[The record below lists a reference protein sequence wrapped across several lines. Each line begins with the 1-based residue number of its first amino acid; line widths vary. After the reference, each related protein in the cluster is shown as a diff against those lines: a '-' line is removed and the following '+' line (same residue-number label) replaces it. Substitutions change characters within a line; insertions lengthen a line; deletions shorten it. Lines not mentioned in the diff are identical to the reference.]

1 MNGEEA
7 TMLDALIPTPRLV
20 EVDRIEVA
28 APPEEVWQALR
39 HGNLA
44 EAPLIRALFKRALAK
59 ELRRRGQAALWGAA
73 FAGAGAAAR
82 SGCERCPHG

>member
-1 MNGEEA
+1 
-7 TMLDALIPTPRLV
+7 MLDALIPTPRLV

-44 EAPLIRALFKRALAK
+44 EAVVTVR
-59 ELRRRGQAALWGAA
+59 
-73 FAGAGAAAR
+73 
-82 SGCERCPHG
+82 